1 MFYWNIAQDVYD
13 RNERSKED
21 IDESFMNEVQDE
33 QYQTTDEEKKAGD
46 YNYSNE
52 LIDSYLRILLKIDNT
67 WLLSLQVDTEIVTGV
82 ISEEIQESDK
92 KATPGDE
99 KAKWYI
105 NQRELRTGIQER
117 YPSLVL

>member
-1 MFYWNIAQDVYD
+1 MFMIETRGV
-13 RNERSKED
+13 KK
-21 IDESFMNEVQDE
+21 ILNEVQDE

-52 LIDSYLRILLKIDNT
+52 LIGSYLRILLKIDNT